1 MFSVHERHLRPLR
14 SDWEYWSKL
23 EREDC
28 FAVGKQGMYAG
39 IYIYIIYKLAC
50 MMCFRVC
57 LPVISSPSALAG
69 VLV

>member
-1 MFSVHERHLRPLR
+1 MFSVHEQHLRPLR

-23 EREDC
+23 EREKTALQLESKAC
-28 FAVGKQGMYAG
+28 MLA
-39 IYIYIIYKLAC
+39 YIYIIYKLAC